1 MLTLIK
7 RSGWPFSYDITNYHG
22 IQPSQFEWT
31 QDDNKFSGVT
41 VYFDHNHLGGVKDNR
56 TGLGFLLDYFDNS
69 KDRLSF
75 LKQGFKSNNEK
86 LKFLLNGFRKSNKD
100 RLSFLW
106 LSESRAIEGKVH
118 KHVLKNRD
126 LFFDCYD
133 AIFVHDREMIEK
145 DNRFR
150 YLPNGSN
157 KHWVTDCGIHKKN
170 KLISMINSGKRMCE
184 GHLLRNKI
192 TARLKDKIDLFGLM
206 YNPIERKEEGLNEYM
221 FSIALE
227 NARYRTYITEKIL
240 DCFATGTIPIYW
252 GAPDIGDYFNEDG
265 IIKWTDDF
273 DIGQLRHNDEFR
285 VRLENTSLEHP
296 TRSCPRGYFSG
307 HALVDLLLPLLSHEL
322 ENVIQSLARHNFQV
336 LGLG

>member
-1 MLTLIK
+1 MLKLIK

-31 QDDNKFSGVT
+31 QDDNKFSDVT

-192 TARLKDKIDLFGLM
+192 TARLKDKVDLFGLT

-240 DCFATGTIPIYW
+240 DCFATGTIPIYY

-273 DIGQLRHNDEFR
+273 DIGQLSE
-285 VRLENTSLEHP
+285 
-296 TRSCPRGYFSG
+296 
-307 HALVDLLLPLLSHEL
+307 DLYYSKMYA
-322 ENVIQSLARHNFQV
+322 IKDNFERCMKIV
-336 LGLG
+336 PSEDMLYEEMIKCGL